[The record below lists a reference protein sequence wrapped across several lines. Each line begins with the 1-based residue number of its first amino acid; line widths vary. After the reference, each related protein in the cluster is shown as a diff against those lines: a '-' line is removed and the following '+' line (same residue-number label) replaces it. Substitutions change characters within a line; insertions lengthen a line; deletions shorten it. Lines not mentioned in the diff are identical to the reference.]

1 MALKELTDAQVRE
14 MTVAQKDRWW
24 LENVYRGNMAQLTFR
39 SALTGM
45 LVGAVL
51 SLTNLYVGAKVGAS
65 FGVAITSV
73 VLSFAMFRALSR
85 FGLARDMTL
94 LENNCMQSIASVAGY
109 MAGGLISA
117 LPAFMAIT
125 GKIIPMWQAII
136 WMISVSLL
144 GMLFAIPFK
153 RRLINDEQLSF
164 PEGHAAARVLEA
176 LHSDESDESR
186 RKPRILGY
194 SAVAAA
200 LITLMQS
207 SSMMKLLRFPFA
219 LPTTIDG
226 AVRWLSLKLGMT
238 PNINGLTLS
247 QLGVRSNLD
256 MAVIAL
262 GALLGIRIGYSFLVG
277 AILNYCVLGPLMI
290 GWGDIAPST
299 SGAMFDIRQ
308 WSVWPGVAM
317 LSLVSLM
324 PFLIDWR
331 KTVSPIVNLI
341 RRRDKSETDPLKAIE
356 IPMIVSVLGIP
367 VVGGLVVVFGAWF
380 FDINPLLGLAAIPL
394 AFIFSLIAANTTG
407 HTGSTPAGP
416 MGKLTQLAF
425 AGLAPKTITTNI
437 MAAGITSEAS
447 LSASMLLNDVKPGFM
462 LGAKPRHQAIGHV
475 LGIIAG
481 SCASAVVAYQ
491 LFIPHYVANGSTP
504 AFPLPAAEIWTKV
517 ALALSGK
524 TQGVPASAGIAALC
538 FGIVGVVAEIVQ
550 RRLGRPLP
558 ISLLAVGFAMVI
570 PFWVSFSIFLGAFAV
585 WLPSVVS
592 KKRRFVRLI
601 LIDNRETFCS
611 GLIAGASIVGILV
624 AIYEIS
630 LI

>member
-14 MTVAQKDRWW
+14 MTVAEKDRWW
-24 LENVYRGNMAQLTFR
+24 LENVYRGDMAQLTIR
-39 SALTGM
+39 SSLTGM

-65 FGVAITSV
+65 FGVGITSV

-85 FGLARDMTL
+85 VGLARDMTL

-125 GKIIPMWQAII
+125 GQIIPIWQAIL
-136 WMISVSLL
+136 WLISVSVL

-164 PEGHAAARVLEA
+164 PEGRAAARVLDA
-176 LHSDESDESR
+176 LHSNDSDESR
-186 RKPRILGY
+186 LKPKILGI
-194 SAVAAA
+194 SAIVAA
-200 LITLMQS
+200 LVTVMQS
-207 SSMMKLLRFPFA
+207 SSVMKLLRIPFA
-219 LPTTIDG
+219 LPTSLDDML
-226 AVRWLSLKLGMT
+226 RWLSLKLGWT
-238 PNINGLTLS
+238 PSVNGLSLS

-262 GALLGIRIGYSFLVG
+262 GALLGIRIGFSFLVG
-277 AILNYCVLGPLMI
+277 AILNYCVLGPMMI
-290 GWGDIAPST
+290 GAGDIALAPN
-299 SGAMFDIRQ
+299 GAMYDIRQ

-324 PFLIDWR
+324 PFIIDWR
-331 KTVSPIVNLI
+331 KTVSPIANLI
-341 RRRDKSETDPLKAIE
+341 RRRDKSEIDPLKAIE

-367 VVGGLVVVFGAWF
+367 VVGGFVVVFGAWF
-380 FDINPLLGLAAIPL
+380 FNINPLLGLAAIPL
-394 AFIFSLIAANTTG
+394 AFVFSLIAANTTG
-407 HTGSTPAGP
+407 HTGSTPAGS

-475 LGIIAG
+475 LGIVAG
-481 SCASAVVAYQ
+481 SCASAIVAYY
-491 LFIPHYVANGSTP
+491 LFIPGYVANGSTP
-504 AFPLPAAEIWTKV
+504 AFPMPAAEIWTKV
-517 ALALSGK
+517 ALALSGE
-524 TQGVPASAGIAALC
+524 TQGVPASSGIAALC
-538 FGIVGVVAEIVQ
+538 FGAVGVVAELVQ

-585 WLPSVVS
+585 WLPSVAFR
-592 KKRRFVRLI
+592 KRRAIQLI

-611 GLIAGASIVGILV
+611 GMIAGASIVGILV